1 MCQINS
7 SDKDIVVKIKTPSI
21 IAFSCHFYHVVVVTC
36 WGVFNWDTATITM
49 NRINLFLYS
58 PDKVTEIDVGVAIEF
73 FVYIPILLY
82 NEKLNVLYFSL
93 YILRVIQSRRMRRS
107 GYLVRMGE
115 RRGVYRILVRKP

>member
-1 MCQINS
+1 
-7 SDKDIVVKIKTPSI
+7 
-21 IAFSCHFYHVVVVTC
+21 
-36 WGVFNWDTATITM
+36 M